1 MDLVNIIY
9 RYVNRFINSDELID
23 LLKNIDKNKFSK
35 KEIKEIEKLI
45 EEVKKIIESV
55 PIEIDQIEL
64 KRITSLNHILEDLEK
79 IKENEENSDDT
90 KEFARNKYDSLI
102 KDKEK

>member
-64 KRITSLNHILEDLEK
+64 KRITS
-79 IKENEENSDDT
+79 
-90 KEFARNKYDSLI
+90 A
-102 KDKEK
+102 